1 MSIKSKAHLIYAL
14 NRRGELVSVDT
25 VPNGNDCGCIC
36 PSCKD
41 KLCAKNGG
49 DNEKRIHHFAHQAV
63 LIVLAQLNLYYI
75 EWLRTF
81 YMNQNVC
88 SCL

>member
-1 MSIKSKAHLIYAL
+1 MDVFALVAKISFVLKMVVTKKRGFIILLIK
-14 NRRGELVSVDT
+14 
-25 VPNGNDCGCIC
+25 
-36 PSCKD
+36 
-41 KLCAKNGG
+41 
-49 DNEKRIHHFAHQAV
+49 AV

-88 SCL
+88 ACL